1 MEEEMRKRMRE
12 EIVRELN
19 EQQQVMD
26 EELYAIIDRK
36 ILEYGQEHFLPL
48 KEKVEL
54 RCRLFDS
61 FRRLGA
67 LQELV
72 DDRHITEIMVN
83 GADRVFVERN
93 GSMEL
98 WLSLIHI

>member
-36 ILEYGQEHFLPL
+36 ILEYGSRPGL
-48 KEKVEL
+48 
-54 RCRLFDS
+54 CREEWLH
-61 FRRLGA
+61 GA
-67 LQELV
+67 VGKDL
-72 DDRHITEIMVN
+72 
-83 GADRVFVERN
+83 
-93 GSMEL
+93 
-98 WLSLIHI
+98 